1 MCVLLRNA
9 MVQLQLRLRTS
20 VALAVCLLYTQS
32 PLLPSAESPP
42 VFVLVGF
49 PQKIVRWRSACLDS
63 SQAAELLCSCGMLW
77 CPPSSWH
84 HVFCPGTSCSIWYA
98 TATGD
103 YTLHNAGWNTLL
115 FAWFLR
121 GEPRRIDKRS
131 CQWEREGKM
140 ETFPAWSC
148 SAKAFQQV
156 EIMFLRDGFS
166 IQDP

>member
-1 MCVLLRNA
+1 MCA
-9 MVQLQLRLRTS
+9 PKECYGP
-20 VALAVCLLYTQS
+20 AAVEAEDISGSSCLFAVHTESS
-32 PLLPSAESPP
+32 PPFCWESPCIC
-42 VFVLVGF
+42 LVGF
-49 PQKIVRWRSACLDS
+49 PQKIVGWRSACLDS

-77 CPPSSWH
+77 CPPSSGH

-103 YTLHNAGWNTLL
+103 YTLHNAEWNTLR
-115 FAWFLR
+115 FGWYLR

-140 ETFPAWSC
+140 ETFPAWS

-166 IQDP
+166 IQDS